1 MEKRRHTLLI
11 VDDEVDVLESLRH
24 QFHRTYRVLTSTTG
38 TQAVSLLLDHE
49 VQLILSDQRMPGMQG
64 DAFLSQARRLQP
76 DAIRMLFTGYADIQA
91 VINAVNE
98 GHIFRY
104 ILKPW
109 DTVELEGIIR
119 QAVEQYDLLA
129 ERQRLIAE
137 LQAANAQLLQANE
150 ELARAGQ
157 LKTAFIEVASH
168 EFNTPIT
175 LVLGLTELLKLANP
189 DLSEDEQEILRQ
201 ITNSGRQL
209 SRLVTNM
216 LTLLRAEDF
225 RRTLQRSP
233 VSLNDLIR
241 GVVEQVRPF
250 VHVRQLQ
257 LDVSLPQDMGT
268 FELDADKIS
277 AVLVNLLTNAIKFTP
292 DRGGIELAA
301 RLGDDDEAVI
311 EVVDRGVGLE
321 PQALQH
327 LFQPFFTQFD
337 PSRHSSG
344 DFGFCKRGL
353 GLGLSIAKQF
363 VEMHGGRIS
372 AESVPGK
379 GTRITIRLP
388 LRAACRP
395 RTHPESQP
403 WLWPLTRRRRPSVHR
418 RNARSSQPACPES
431 ASWTRCPFSRG
442 RQMPRALIV
451 EDEPEAN
458 KLLGMLLRLRGY
470 QIESA
475 FNGRQALELVEKSPP
490 DIIFLDLMLPDLNG
504 YEVCK
509 ILKSAKGTS
518 LIPLVIVTARITA
531 ENRIESFCYGRR

>member
-1 MEKRRHTLLI
+1 MEQRRHTLLI

-24 QFHRTYRVLTSTTG
+24 QFHRTYRVLTASTG
-38 TQAVSLLLDHE
+38 SQAVSLLNEHE
-49 VQLILSDQRMPGMQG
+49 VQLILSDQRMPGMSG

-76 DAIRMLFTGYADIQA
+76 EAIRMLFTGYADIQA

-119 QAVEQYDLLA
+119 QAADKYDLLA
-129 ERQRLIAE
+129 ERKRLIAE
-137 LQAANAQLLQANE
+137 LQTANSQLLQANE

-189 DLSEDEQEILRQ
+189 NRPDDEREILRQ
-201 ITNSGRQL
+201 ITTSGRQL

-233 VSLNDLIR
+233 VELNDLIQ
-241 GVVEQVRPF
+241 GVVDQVRPF
-250 VHVRQLQ
+250 MMARQLNLHLA
-257 LDVSLPQDMGT
+257 LDANLGT
-268 FELDADKIS
+268 FEIDGDKIS
-277 AVLVNLLTNAIKFTP
+277 AVLINLMTNAIKFTP
-292 DRGGIELAA
+292 DNGRIKLSAE
-301 RLGDDDEAVI
+301 LGDDDDAWIRVE
-311 EVVDRGVGLE
+311 DRGVGLE
-321 PQALQH
+321 PQALRH

-344 DFGFCKRGL
+344 DFGFNKRGL

-372 AESVPGK
+372 AESLEGG
-379 GTRITIRLP
+379 GTRITVCLP
-388 LRAACRP
+388 RRA
-395 RTHPESQP
+395 S
-403 WLWPLTRRRRPSVHR
+403 PLGD
-418 RNARSSQPACPES
+418 ES
-431 ASWTRCPFSRG
+431 ASPGVSTQAPY
-442 RQMPRALIV
+442 Q
-451 EDEPEAN
+451 EA
-458 KLLGMLLRLRGY
+458 
-470 QIESA
+470 SA
-475 FNGRQALELVEKSPP
+475 
-490 DIIFLDLMLPDLNG
+490 
-504 YEVCK
+504 
-509 ILKSAKGTS
+509 
-518 LIPLVIVTARITA
+518 
-531 ENRIESFCYGRR
+531 